1 MNVCNSPGIFQEKI
15 YKIFEGL
22 YMVSLYIYYLLV
34 ITRDDFEDNL
44 KSLGKFLYKIVET
57 GIKLN
62 TEKSFLG

>member
-1 MNVCNSPGIFQEKI
+1 
-15 YKIFEGL
+15 
-22 YMVSLYIYYLLV
+22 MVSLYIYYLLV